1 MNKTLRKA
9 FVAAA
14 ALLAIVVIP
23 VTAGQDH
30 AGGFSDWPTSKPIRN
45 IK

>member
-1 MNKTLRKA
+1 MNKTFRKA

-14 ALLAIVVIP
+14 ALLAILVIP

-30 AGGFSDWPTSKPIRN
+30 AGGFSDWPTSKVLRHT
-45 IK
+45 K